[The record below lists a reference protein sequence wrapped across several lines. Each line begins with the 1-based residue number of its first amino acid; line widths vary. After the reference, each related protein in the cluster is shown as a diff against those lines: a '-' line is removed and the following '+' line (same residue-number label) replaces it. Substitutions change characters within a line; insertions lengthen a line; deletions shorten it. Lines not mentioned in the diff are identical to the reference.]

1 MKKDSIIRLF
11 PQKLRPYF
19 CQVAAQ
25 IKDLNE
31 IRIRS
36 DRPVIIVRDREEY
49 YLTENGTE
57 IPCRKLQHQEMQNEA
72 CDNVSG
78 QKNKDAEIILKL
90 TQLQT
95 ERLFQHICQD
105 SPYAHDE
112 ELKKG
117 YITLSGGHRVGV
129 AGQVLSDRGKV
140 MSIRNIRFLNIRI
153 THEMI
158 GCANQIMDSLYD
170 SVSENWFSTLI
181 IGPPACG
188 KTTLMRDIIRQISD
202 GTGGRKGVTVG
213 LVDERSEI
221 AGCFYG
227 TPQNDVG
234 MRTDVLD
241 GCPKVCGMEML
252 LRSMA
257 PMVIA
262 VDEIGGE
269 EDVRALL
276 QVVHSGIKLLVTIHG
291 DDLQEIREKKHL
303 RPLFEM
309 HCFQRFLLVSPD
321 HHVTASDET
330 MTGGKIVADDDVT
343 GSSEP
348 DK

>member
-1 MKKDSIIRLF
+1 MSFEMDKKESMIRLF
-11 PQKLRPYF
+11 PQKLRPIF
-19 CQVAAQ
+19 CNVVARS
-25 IKDLNE
+25 KDLNE

-36 DRPVIIVRDREEY
+36 DQPVIIVRSGREFF
-49 YLTENGTE
+49 LGENGE
-57 IPCRKLQHQEMQNEA
+57 ELKNIQDGKLFVM
-72 CDNVSG
+72 
-78 QKNKDAEIILKL
+78 
-90 TQLQT
+90 TQMQT

-129 AGQVLSDRGKV
+129 AGQVIADHGQV

-153 THEMI
+153 THEVL
-158 GCANQIMDSLYD
+158 GCANEIMEALYD
-170 SVSENWFSTLI
+170 SEHRVWHSTMI

-202 GTGGRKGVTVG
+202 GMEGRVGMNVG

-227 TPQNDVG
+227 IPQNDVG

-257 PMVIA
+257 PQIIA
-262 VDEIGGE
+262 VDEIGGV

-276 QVVHSGIKLLVTIHG
+276 KVMHSGIRLLVTIHG
-291 DDLQEIREKKHL
+291 ESLQEIREKAFL

-309 HCFQRFLLVSPD
+309 KCFQRFILMKSD
-321 HHVTASDET
+321 HRAFVLHDEQSEN
-330 MTGGKIVADDDVT
+330 AEAE
-343 GSSEP
+343 SS
-348 DK
+348 